1 MAKDLK
7 PIDITHTPEVLR
19 LAEEVAKS
27 GIPRI
32 LRKDNEDVAVISPAS
47 STPKRSQRR
56 GRPTYKDD
64 PVWRIVGIA
73 DADAPEDLPSDIS
86 SNVDKYLADAYDVSS
101 K

>member
-32 LRKDNEDVAVISPAS
+32 LRRDNEDVAEIRPVSAALKSRKKQSKTRADYEAFMSSFGSWKDFDVERFHKDLDQSRKLNSP
-47 STPKRSQRR
+47 
-56 GRPTYKDD
+56 
-64 PVWRIVGIA
+64 PVQ
-73 DADAPEDLPSDIS
+73 L
-86 SNVDKYLADAYDVSS
+86 
-101 K
+101 